1 MNEVEMEHRIT
12 AVEKLAK
19 GNERRIGDLESDNK
33 ALLDLS
39 TSVAVMAEQMKTMS
53 SKVDS
58 MDTAVKRLQ
67 SVPASRWE
75 GLIKAAVTAI
85 VAGLVGYALALAGL
99 GGEYC
104 GRAEKAAAEDEGAHG
119 AGAGLLLHLRPDAY
133 ARVGNHYQDSRS
145 LHGPHIRSFGC
156 SDLRGS
162 GVRWGAAAPAV
173 QESICETK

>member
-39 TSVAVMAEQMKTMS
+39 TSVAVMAEQMKNMS

-67 SVPASRWE
+67 NVPASRWE
-75 GLIKAAVTAI
+75 GLIKAAVTAL
-85 VAGLVGYALALAGL
+85 VAGLVGWALAQIGI
-99 GGEYC
+99 
-104 GRAEKAAAEDEGAHG
+104 
-119 AGAGLLLHLRPDAY
+119 
-133 ARVGNHYQDSRS
+133 N
-145 LHGPHIRSFGC
+145 
-156 SDLRGS
+156 
-162 GVRWGAAAPAV
+162 
-173 QESICETK
+173 

>member
-1 MNEVEMEHRIT
+1 MNEVEMEHRLT
-12 AVEKLAK
+12 VVEKLAK

-58 MDTAVKRLQ
+58 MDSAVKRLQ

-75 GLIKAAVTAI
+75 GLIKAVVTAI

-99 GGEYC
+99 GG
-104 GRAEKAAAEDEGAHG
+104 
-119 AGAGLLLHLRPDAY
+119 
-133 ARVGNHYQDSRS
+133 
-145 LHGPHIRSFGC
+145 
-156 SDLRGS
+156 
-162 GVRWGAAAPAV
+162 
-173 QESICETK
+173 

>member
-33 ALLDLS
+33 ALLELS
-39 TSVAVMAEQMKTMS
+39 TSVAVMAEQMKTMI

-75 GLIKAAVTAI
+75 GFIKAAVTAL
-85 VAGLVGYALALAGL
+85 VAGLVGWALAQIGI
-99 GGEYC
+99 
-104 GRAEKAAAEDEGAHG
+104 
-119 AGAGLLLHLRPDAY
+119 
-133 ARVGNHYQDSRS
+133 N
-145 LHGPHIRSFGC
+145 
-156 SDLRGS
+156 
-162 GVRWGAAAPAV
+162 
-173 QESICETK
+173 

>member
-1 MNEVEMEHRIT
+1 MNELEMEHRIT

-58 MDTAVKRLQ
+58 MGTAVKRLQ

-75 GLIKAAVTAI
+75 GLIKAVVTAI
-85 VAGLVGYALALAGL
+85 VSGLVGYALALAGL
-99 GGEYC
+99 GG
-104 GRAEKAAAEDEGAHG
+104 
-119 AGAGLLLHLRPDAY
+119 
-133 ARVGNHYQDSRS
+133 
-145 LHGPHIRSFGC
+145 
-156 SDLRGS
+156 
-162 GVRWGAAAPAV
+162 
-173 QESICETK
+173 

>member
-39 TSVAVMAEQMKTMS
+39 TSVAVMAEQMKTKS

-75 GLIKAAVTAI
+75 GLIKAVVTAI
-85 VAGLVGYALALAGL
+85 VSGLVGYALALAGL
-99 GGEYC
+99 GG
-104 GRAEKAAAEDEGAHG
+104 
-119 AGAGLLLHLRPDAY
+119 
-133 ARVGNHYQDSRS
+133 
-145 LHGPHIRSFGC
+145 
-156 SDLRGS
+156 
-162 GVRWGAAAPAV
+162 
-173 QESICETK
+173 

>member
-1 MNEVEMEHRIT
+1 MNELEMEHRIT

-67 SVPASRWE
+67 SVPGSRWE
-75 GLIKAAVTAI
+75 GLIKAAVTAV

-99 GGEYC
+99 GG
-104 GRAEKAAAEDEGAHG
+104 
-119 AGAGLLLHLRPDAY
+119 
-133 ARVGNHYQDSRS
+133 
-145 LHGPHIRSFGC
+145 
-156 SDLRGS
+156 
-162 GVRWGAAAPAV
+162 
-173 QESICETK
+173 

>member
-33 ALLDLS
+33 ALLELS

-75 GLIKAAVTAI
+75 GFIKAAVTAL
-85 VAGLVGYALALAGL
+85 VAGLVGCALAQIGI
-99 GGEYC
+99 
-104 GRAEKAAAEDEGAHG
+104 
-119 AGAGLLLHLRPDAY
+119 
-133 ARVGNHYQDSRS
+133 N
-145 LHGPHIRSFGC
+145 
-156 SDLRGS
+156 
-162 GVRWGAAAPAV
+162 
-173 QESICETK
+173 

>member
-75 GLIKAAVTAI
+75 GLIKAVVTVI
-85 VAGLVGYALALAGL
+85 VSGLVGYALALAGL
-99 GGEYC
+99 GG
-104 GRAEKAAAEDEGAHG
+104 
-119 AGAGLLLHLRPDAY
+119 
-133 ARVGNHYQDSRS
+133 
-145 LHGPHIRSFGC
+145 
-156 SDLRGS
+156 
-162 GVRWGAAAPAV
+162 
-173 QESICETK
+173 

>member
-19 GNERRIGDLESDNK
+19 GNERRIGDLETDNK

-58 MDTAVKRLQ
+58 MDAAVKRLQ

-75 GLIKAAVTAI
+75 GLIKAVVTAI
-85 VAGLVGYALALAGL
+85 VSCLVGYALALAGL
-99 GGEYC
+99 GG
-104 GRAEKAAAEDEGAHG
+104 
-119 AGAGLLLHLRPDAY
+119 
-133 ARVGNHYQDSRS
+133 
-145 LHGPHIRSFGC
+145 
-156 SDLRGS
+156 
-162 GVRWGAAAPAV
+162 
-173 QESICETK
+173 

>member
-67 SVPASRWE
+67 NVPASRWE

-85 VAGLVGYALALAGL
+85 VGGLVGYALALAGL
-99 GGEYC
+99 GG
-104 GRAEKAAAEDEGAHG
+104 
-119 AGAGLLLHLRPDAY
+119 
-133 ARVGNHYQDSRS
+133 
-145 LHGPHIRSFGC
+145 
-156 SDLRGS
+156 
-162 GVRWGAAAPAV
+162 
-173 QESICETK
+173 

>member
-39 TSVAVMAEQMKTMS
+39 TSVAVMSEQMKTMS

-58 MDTAVKRLQ
+58 MDAAVKRLQ

-75 GLIKAAVTAI
+75 GFIKAAVTAL
-85 VAGLVGYALALAGL
+85 VAGLVGWALAQIGI
-99 GGEYC
+99 
-104 GRAEKAAAEDEGAHG
+104 
-119 AGAGLLLHLRPDAY
+119 
-133 ARVGNHYQDSRS
+133 N
-145 LHGPHIRSFGC
+145 
-156 SDLRGS
+156 
-162 GVRWGAAAPAV
+162 
-173 QESICETK
+173 

>member
-12 AVEKLAK
+12 AVEKIAK

-67 SVPASRWE
+67 NVPASRWE

-99 GGEYC
+99 GG
-104 GRAEKAAAEDEGAHG
+104 
-119 AGAGLLLHLRPDAY
+119 
-133 ARVGNHYQDSRS
+133 
-145 LHGPHIRSFGC
+145 
-156 SDLRGS
+156 
-162 GVRWGAAAPAV
+162 
-173 QESICETK
+173 

>member
-1 MNEVEMEHRIT
+1 MNELEMEHRIT

-85 VAGLVGYALALAGL
+85 VAGLVGWALAQIGI
-99 GGEYC
+99 
-104 GRAEKAAAEDEGAHG
+104 H
-119 AGAGLLLHLRPDAY
+119 
-133 ARVGNHYQDSRS
+133 
-145 LHGPHIRSFGC
+145 
-156 SDLRGS
+156 
-162 GVRWGAAAPAV
+162 
-173 QESICETK
+173 

>member
-19 GNERRIGDLESDNK
+19 GNERRIGDLETDNK

-39 TSVAVMAEQMKTMS
+39 MSVAVMAEQMKTMS

-75 GLIKAAVTAI
+75 GFIKAAVTAL
-85 VAGLVGYALALAGL
+85 VAGLVGWALAQIGI
-99 GGEYC
+99 
-104 GRAEKAAAEDEGAHG
+104 
-119 AGAGLLLHLRPDAY
+119 
-133 ARVGNHYQDSRS
+133 N
-145 LHGPHIRSFGC
+145 
-156 SDLRGS
+156 
-162 GVRWGAAAPAV
+162 
-173 QESICETK
+173 

>member
-19 GNERRIGDLESDNK
+19 GNERRIGDLETDNK

-58 MDTAVKRLQ
+58 MDAAVKRIQ

-75 GLIKAAVTAI
+75 GLIKAVVTAI
-85 VAGLVGYALALAGL
+85 VSCLVGYALALAGL
-99 GGEYC
+99 GG
-104 GRAEKAAAEDEGAHG
+104 
-119 AGAGLLLHLRPDAY
+119 
-133 ARVGNHYQDSRS
+133 
-145 LHGPHIRSFGC
+145 
-156 SDLRGS
+156 
-162 GVRWGAAAPAV
+162 
-173 QESICETK
+173 

>member
-75 GLIKAAVTAI
+75 GLIKTAVTTI
-85 VAGLVGYALALAGL
+85 VAALVGYALALAGL
-99 GGEYC
+99 GG
-104 GRAEKAAAEDEGAHG
+104 
-119 AGAGLLLHLRPDAY
+119 
-133 ARVGNHYQDSRS
+133 
-145 LHGPHIRSFGC
+145 
-156 SDLRGS
+156 
-162 GVRWGAAAPAV
+162 
-173 QESICETK
+173 

>member
-75 GLIKAAVTAI
+75 GFIKAAVTAL
-85 VAGLVGYALALAGL
+85 VAGLIGWAFAQIGI
-99 GGEYC
+99 
-104 GRAEKAAAEDEGAHG
+104 
-119 AGAGLLLHLRPDAY
+119 
-133 ARVGNHYQDSRS
+133 N
-145 LHGPHIRSFGC
+145 
-156 SDLRGS
+156 
-162 GVRWGAAAPAV
+162 
-173 QESICETK
+173 

>member
-1 MNEVEMEHRIT
+1 MNELEMEHRIT

-85 VAGLVGYALALAGL
+85 VAGLVGWAIAQIGI
-99 GGEYC
+99 
-104 GRAEKAAAEDEGAHG
+104 H
-119 AGAGLLLHLRPDAY
+119 
-133 ARVGNHYQDSRS
+133 
-145 LHGPHIRSFGC
+145 
-156 SDLRGS
+156 
-162 GVRWGAAAPAV
+162 
-173 QESICETK
+173 

>member
-19 GNERRIGDLESDNK
+19 GNERRIGDLETDNK

-58 MDTAVKRLQ
+58 MDAAVKRLQ

-85 VAGLVGYALALAGL
+85 VSGLVGYALALAGL
-99 GGEYC
+99 GG
-104 GRAEKAAAEDEGAHG
+104 
-119 AGAGLLLHLRPDAY
+119 
-133 ARVGNHYQDSRS
+133 
-145 LHGPHIRSFGC
+145 
-156 SDLRGS
+156 
-162 GVRWGAAAPAV
+162 
-173 QESICETK
+173 

>member
-1 MNEVEMEHRIT
+1 MNELEMEHRIT

-33 ALLDLS
+33 ALMDLS

-58 MDTAVKRLQ
+58 MDAAVKRLQ

-75 GLIKAAVTAI
+75 GLIKAAVTAV

-99 GGEYC
+99 GG
-104 GRAEKAAAEDEGAHG
+104 
-119 AGAGLLLHLRPDAY
+119 
-133 ARVGNHYQDSRS
+133 
-145 LHGPHIRSFGC
+145 
-156 SDLRGS
+156 
-162 GVRWGAAAPAV
+162 
-173 QESICETK
+173 

>member
-1 MNEVEMEHRIT
+1 MNELEMEHRIT

-75 GLIKAAVTAI
+75 GLIKAVVTAI
-85 VAGLVGYALALAGL
+85 VSGLVGYALALAGL
-99 GGEYC
+99 GG
-104 GRAEKAAAEDEGAHG
+104 
-119 AGAGLLLHLRPDAY
+119 
-133 ARVGNHYQDSRS
+133 
-145 LHGPHIRSFGC
+145 
-156 SDLRGS
+156 
-162 GVRWGAAAPAV
+162 
-173 QESICETK
+173 

>member
-1 MNEVEMEHRIT
+1 MNEVEMEHRLT
-12 AVEKLAK
+12 VVEKLAK
-19 GNERRIGDLESDNK
+19 GNERRIGDLETDNK

-75 GLIKAAVTAI
+75 GLIKAVVTAL

-99 GGEYC
+99 GG
-104 GRAEKAAAEDEGAHG
+104 
-119 AGAGLLLHLRPDAY
+119 
-133 ARVGNHYQDSRS
+133 
-145 LHGPHIRSFGC
+145 
-156 SDLRGS
+156 
-162 GVRWGAAAPAV
+162 
-173 QESICETK
+173 

>member
-33 ALLDLS
+33 ALLELS

-75 GLIKAAVTAI
+75 GLIKALVTAL

-99 GGEYC
+99 GG
-104 GRAEKAAAEDEGAHG
+104 
-119 AGAGLLLHLRPDAY
+119 
-133 ARVGNHYQDSRS
+133 
-145 LHGPHIRSFGC
+145 
-156 SDLRGS
+156 
-162 GVRWGAAAPAV
+162 
-173 QESICETK
+173 

>member
-58 MDTAVKRLQ
+58 MDIAVKRLQ

-75 GLIKAAVTAI
+75 GLIKAVVTAI
-85 VAGLVGYALALAGL
+85 VSGLVGYALALAGL
-99 GGEYC
+99 GG
-104 GRAEKAAAEDEGAHG
+104 
-119 AGAGLLLHLRPDAY
+119 
-133 ARVGNHYQDSRS
+133 
-145 LHGPHIRSFGC
+145 
-156 SDLRGS
+156 
-162 GVRWGAAAPAV
+162 
-173 QESICETK
+173 

>member
-33 ALLDLS
+33 ALLELS

-75 GLIKAAVTAI
+75 GLIKAAVTTI
-85 VAGLVGYALALAGL
+85 VAALVGYALALAGL
-99 GGEYC
+99 GG
-104 GRAEKAAAEDEGAHG
+104 
-119 AGAGLLLHLRPDAY
+119 
-133 ARVGNHYQDSRS
+133 
-145 LHGPHIRSFGC
+145 
-156 SDLRGS
+156 
-162 GVRWGAAAPAV
+162 
-173 QESICETK
+173 

>member
-1 MNEVEMEHRIT
+1 MNEVEMEHRVT

-19 GNERRIGDLESDNK
+19 GNERRIGELESDNK

-39 TSVAVMAEQMKTMS
+39 TSVAVMAEQMKQMS

-75 GLIKAAVTAI
+75 GLIKAVITAI

-99 GGEYC
+99 GG
-104 GRAEKAAAEDEGAHG
+104 
-119 AGAGLLLHLRPDAY
+119 
-133 ARVGNHYQDSRS
+133 
-145 LHGPHIRSFGC
+145 
-156 SDLRGS
+156 
-162 GVRWGAAAPAV
+162 
-173 QESICETK
+173 

>member
-1 MNEVEMEHRIT
+1 MNELEMEHRIT

-39 TSVAVMAEQMKTMS
+39 TSVAVMAEQMKQMS

-75 GLIKAAVTAI
+75 GLIKAVVTAI
-85 VAGLVGYALALAGL
+85 VAGLVGYALARAGL
-99 GGEYC
+99 GG
-104 GRAEKAAAEDEGAHG
+104 
-119 AGAGLLLHLRPDAY
+119 
-133 ARVGNHYQDSRS
+133 
-145 LHGPHIRSFGC
+145 
-156 SDLRGS
+156 
-162 GVRWGAAAPAV
+162 
-173 QESICETK
+173 

>member
-19 GNERRIGDLESDNK
+19 VNERRIGDLESDNK
-33 ALLDLS
+33 ALLELS

-75 GLIKAAVTAI
+75 GFIKAAVTAL
-85 VAGLVGYALALAGL
+85 VAGLVGWALAQIGI
-99 GGEYC
+99 
-104 GRAEKAAAEDEGAHG
+104 
-119 AGAGLLLHLRPDAY
+119 
-133 ARVGNHYQDSRS
+133 N
-145 LHGPHIRSFGC
+145 
-156 SDLRGS
+156 
-162 GVRWGAAAPAV
+162 
-173 QESICETK
+173 

>member
-39 TSVAVMAEQMKTMS
+39 TSVAVMAEQMKNMS

-67 SVPASRWE
+67 NVPASRWE

-85 VAGLVGYALALAGL
+85 VAGLVGWAIAQIGI
-99 GGEYC
+99 
-104 GRAEKAAAEDEGAHG
+104 H
-119 AGAGLLLHLRPDAY
+119 
-133 ARVGNHYQDSRS
+133 
-145 LHGPHIRSFGC
+145 
-156 SDLRGS
+156 
-162 GVRWGAAAPAV
+162 
-173 QESICETK
+173 